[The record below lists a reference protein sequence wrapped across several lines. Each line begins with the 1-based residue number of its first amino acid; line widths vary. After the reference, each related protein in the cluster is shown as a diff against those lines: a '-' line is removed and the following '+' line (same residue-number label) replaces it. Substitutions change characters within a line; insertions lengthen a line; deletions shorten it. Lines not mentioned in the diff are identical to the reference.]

1 MTNKNKSKT
10 FFIIAGEESA
20 DNHGAA
26 LINAIH
32 ALNPE
37 INFIGIGGEKMIK
50 AGLKSMEDIKKL
62 AIMGFIEV
70 LKHLLFFNNLTKRI
84 LEEIMKINPDQ
95 IILIDY
101 PGFNLRLIKK
111 IKKNHNIPI
120 TYYISPQIWAW
131 KENRIEIIRKY
142 VDQML
147 VIFPFEKPWYEKRKI
162 SVEFVGHPIFDEW
175 TPTNKIDLCK
185 LLKVNFNTPI
195 ITLYPGS
202 RSQELNHHLTL
213 FIDVAKK
220 IRKKNEDVQFILG
233 LAKNLNLKNFVIPD
247 WIIIENENPQ
257 KALECANL
265 ALVASGTATLEAAV
279 FGTPMIIVYKM
290 HLLSWW
296 ISKLFIK
303 VNYAGMVNIIANRKI
318 MPEYLQSKAVAQTIA
333 SEANNIISN
342 KNKLKEMQLELLK
355 IKEKL
360 KTKGASQKAAN
371 YILLLSNIHDIK
383 N

>member
-20 DNHGAA
+20 DNHGSA

-37 INFIGIGGEKMIK
+37 ICFIGIGGEKMIK
-50 AGLKSMEDIKKL
+50 AGLQSIEDIKKL
-62 AIMGFIEV
+62 SIMGFVEI
-70 LKHLLFFNNLTKRI
+70 LKHLSFFNNLTKRI
-84 LEEIMKINPDQ
+84 LEEIIKTNPDQ

-101 PGFNLRLIKK
+101 PGFNLRLTKK
-111 IKKNHNIPI
+111 IKKHHNIPI
-120 TYYISPQIWAW
+120 TYYISPQLWAW

-147 VIFPFEKPWYEKRKI
+147 VIFPFEKNWYEKRNI

-185 LLKVNFNTPI
+185 LLKININKPI

-213 FIDVAKK
+213 FIEVAKK
-220 IRKKNEDVQFILG
+220 IREKNGDIQFILG
-233 LAKNLNLKNFVIPD
+233 LAKNLNLKQFVIPD
-247 WIIIENENPQ
+247 WISIENENPQ
-257 KALECANL
+257 KALECADL
-265 ALVASGTATLEAAV
+265 ALVASGSATIEAAV

-318 MPEYLQSKAVAQTIA
+318 MPEYLQNNAAAQTIA
-333 SEANNIISN
+333 NKANNIINS
-342 KNKLKEMQLELLK
+342 KKQLKEMQLELLH

-371 YILLLSNIHDIK
+371 HILLLSNIL
-383 N
+383 